1 MASPFGKYQGGIEA
15 STGNLVQAYGQM
27 GQQTAQAIAGFG
39 QNLAQ
44 GIQQYNENSA
54 KNDILTSEAEALGMQ
69 IQQFKNQF
77 GDSPEHAPFAQS
89 LQPYIEQLSKVPS
102 MSLTQKMGAVTGV
115 KAAFANIGQQLQA
128 FETMRGERLK
138 RDYWAA
144 RNQTPT
150 TNVVTD
156 PVAIAKGEV
165 PWDDTKT
172 YDQNIAGFRAVA
184 QKAIDNGVAIDI
196 EKASGLY
203 VANIKQAL
211 KTGRDKQGRPIAPET
226 LSALQDQIAKG
237 ENFEQDLLNAY
248 LGEDPEASFNSL
260 MNLGD
265 TIKSARDKVNEQRA
279 AKAKAEGKPAPEPDT
294 IEAWKAKKATAE
306 KSIDALTGK
315 TASEEAYQKAVAN
328 YEGLVKQDRLLYQ
341 DRKSQWQRDQ
351 TALQTEFDQI
361 PDKITALQDFQD
373 SLPTKIKDKDGNE
386 VMNPEWLKAE
396 KSMLALRKRSD
407 EIRRRGTNLSGE
419 AGLLDIPEP
428 NNPFNEDGTPK
439 RVAPKKEDYKV
450 AGDTSAN
457 APQNLATY
465 AKMAKDADKNI
476 GRLERVE
483 TAKKESVKLEKQI
496 KDLEAKI
503 ADGETL
509 APSEIKRYQDN
520 LESAIL
526 KYWEGSQNIGLP
538 TAIRTMANPDEPIT
552 QESADRIVAEL
563 KDGLGGHAKLTAL
576 VNLSILKEVPV
587 AKLGVK
593 LWTKLGLLPE
603 GKQLTQNEAR
613 YIENALKDTT
623 NRNDTSRAIK
633 YGTDSE
639 KLEALKKLK
648 SEFDSELTSGVRN
661 PTPAEKS
668 KMQSAKKAEAE
679 KPTLIGTSNNLVIGT
694 RRREVKASVEQQE
707 SDMAGFFQKKYG
719 YVPAGFNDVFRA
731 NTPEANF
738 KTMETPYGAFMW
750 DGKGWSQIKTGTP
763 MSAKEIGE
771 NAAYQ
776 FSNPDGSP
784 KEFANSGVYLSG
796 TFQGTTTEL
805 AKFRTEYR
813 SLAHAERSIARLIE
827 INEMTGESLS
837 PTLKGEA
844 KALLPA
850 IKAALRTE
858 IIGVGTVSNYEQ
870 ELINDVV
877 AGAADF
883 WSLEAS
889 DRAKL
894 AVIMDRVRNSIND
907 VPAIY
912 GLSVQRKGDSANIE
926 KSLRQALL
934 SSGGISSREAK
945 WRAANPDKQ

>member
-1 MASPFGKYQGGIEA
+1 MASSFGKYQGGIEA
-15 STGNLVQAYGQM
+15 STTNLVQAYGNM

-44 GIQQYNENSA
+44 GLQQYNENSA
-54 KNDILTSEAEALGMQ
+54 KNDVLTAEAEQLGLQ
-69 IQQFKNQF
+69 IQQFKDQF

-89 LQPYIEQLSKVPS
+89 LQPYIEQLSKVPA

-115 KAAFANIGQQLQA
+115 KAAFGNIGQQLQA
-128 FETMRGERLK
+128 FELMRGERLK

-172 YDQNIAGFRAVA
+172 YDQNISNFRQIAERA
-184 QKAIDNGVAIDI
+184 SDSGVAIDI
-196 EKASGLY
+196 NKATQLY
-203 VANIKQAL
+203 VANIEQSL
-211 KTGRDKQGRPIAPET
+211 KTGRDKSGKPIAPET
-226 LSALQDQIAKG
+226 LAALQDQIYKAQG
-237 ENFEQDLLNAY
+237 YEENAMT
-248 LGEDPEASFNSL
+248 GEDGVTDYSKEADLYESLSKSAKDMVKEKKAADSKGGTTPEA
-260 MNLGD
+260 D
-265 TIKSARDKVNEQRA
+265 TLERWNKQKETAQ
-279 AKAKAEGKPAPEPDT
+279 KA
-294 IEAWKAKKATAE
+294 
-306 KSIDALTGK
+306 IDALTGK
-315 TASEEAYQKAVAN
+315 TASDQAYQKAVTN

-351 TALQTEFDQI
+351 INLQKEFDQI
-361 PDKITALQDFQD
+361 PDKITALQDFQN

-428 NNPFNEDGTPK
+428 ENPFEADGTPK
-439 RVAPKKEDYKV
+439 RPKPTREQYKV
-450 AGDTSAN
+450 AGDTTPN
-457 APQNLATY
+457 APENLAAY
-465 AKMAKDADKNI
+465 AGMAKEADQNISRLTKVQEQERTRVKAKAEIAKIDALIRQADKSAAEETDTPMGWMDKAAMAMESGVLDSINQKGFKEMARMYI
-476 GRLERVE
+476 SQGRIKEVTPDTARMILDELNSDSMGGMAALGAIITPDPSAFGLGLVESTRQLSRAEERLLEGAFAEWR
-483 TAKKESVKLEKQI
+483 TQ
-496 KDLEAKI
+496 DR
-503 ADGETL
+503 
-509 APSEIKRYQDN
+509 IKR
-520 LESAIL
+520 
-526 KYWEGSQNIGLP
+526 
-538 TAIRTMANPDEPIT
+538 
-552 QESADRIVAEL
+552 
-563 KDGLGGHAKLTAL
+563 
-576 VNLSILKEVPV
+576 
-587 AKLGVK
+587 
-593 LWTKLGLLPE
+593 
-603 GKQLTQNEAR
+603 
-613 YIENALKDTT
+613 
-623 NRNDTSRAIK
+623 
-633 YGTDSE
+633 
-639 KLEALKKLK
+639 
-648 SEFDSELTSGVRN
+648 
-661 PTPAEKS
+661 AEKS
-668 KMQSAKKAEAE
+668 GDATFLKEELIKRKQLLEGRVLTGLETPKSSDISKANAASAKKAEVE
-679 KPTLIGTSNNLVIGT
+679 KPTLIGTSSNLVIGT
-694 RRREVKASVEQQE
+694 KRREVKASVEQQE
-707 SDMAGFFQKKYG
+707 SAMAGYFQKKYG
-719 YVPAGFNDVFRA
+719 YVPAGFSEMYKA

-763 MSAKEIGE
+763 MSAKEAGE

-813 SLAHAERSIARLIE
+813 SLAHAEKSIARLIE

-883 WSLEAS
+883 WSLESS

-934 SSGGISSREAK
+934 NSGGMSSREAK

>member
-1 MASPFGKYQGGIEA
+1 MASPFQRYQSGIEA

-54 KNDILTSEAEALGMQ
+54 KNEILTSEAETLGMQ
-69 IQQFKNQF
+69 IQQFKDQF

-128 FETMRGERLK
+128 FEVMRGERLK

-144 RNQTPT
+144 RNQTPS

-184 QKAIDNGVAIDI
+184 QKAVDNGVAIDI

-211 KTGRDKQGRPIAPET
+211 KTGRDKQGRPIAPEN
-226 LSALQDQIAKG
+226 LAALQDQIAKG
-237 ENFEQDLLNAY
+237 ESFEQDLLNAY
-248 LGEDPEASFNSL
+248 LGEDEESSFNSL

-265 TIKSARDKVNEQRA
+265 TIKSAKDKVNEKKASSTTPTTSEIPILESLDQQRA
-279 AKAKAEGKPAPEPDT
+279 SAQSAIEALKNGSKPPPPKPKEFTYKEIESMAKSEKANVYHFLGKFNQVQTYDGRTVYIDKKEAPPLKDLTKREPKPTGDIAKYISAYESRIREIDKEVDRIGVQKRAKDELTKIDSLIAEADQASQRGEDVPRGYWAKLNDSLRPMMDEANLTALKSYAKLQINQGKFDSITPDNARRLLRDT
-294 IEAWKAKKATAE
+294 IRGGDTGTLAMYGSLITPDPAAFDISAGFGFAGSSARELKKNEIQAIENAFKEWSSDDVLKKAIESKDSDYIKTILTNRKSLLEGQAATGQSAPTPTQISKANAEKAKK
-306 KSIDALTGK
+306 
-315 TASEEAYQKAVAN
+315 EEV
-328 YEGLVKQDRLLYQ
+328 
-341 DRKSQWQRDQ
+341 
-351 TALQTEFDQI
+351 
-361 PDKITALQDFQD
+361 
-373 SLPTKIKDKDGNE
+373 
-386 VMNPEWLKAE
+386 
-396 KSMLALRKRSD
+396 
-407 EIRRRGTNLSGE
+407 
-419 AGLLDIPEP
+419 
-428 NNPFNEDGTPK
+428 
-439 RVAPKKEDYKV
+439 
-450 AGDTSAN
+450 
-457 APQNLATY
+457 
-465 AKMAKDADKNI
+465 
-476 GRLERVE
+476 
-483 TAKKESVKLEKQI
+483 
-496 KDLEAKI
+496 
-503 ADGETL
+503 
-509 APSEIKRYQDN
+509 
-520 LESAIL
+520 
-526 KYWEGSQNIGLP
+526 
-538 TAIRTMANPDEPIT
+538 
-552 QESADRIVAEL
+552 
-563 KDGLGGHAKLTAL
+563 
-576 VNLSILKEVPV
+576 
-587 AKLGVK
+587 
-593 LWTKLGLLPE
+593 
-603 GKQLTQNEAR
+603 
-613 YIENALKDTT
+613 
-623 NRNDTSRAIK
+623 
-633 YGTDSE
+633 
-639 KLEALKKLK
+639 
-648 SEFDSELTSGVRN
+648 
-661 PTPAEKS
+661 
-668 KMQSAKKAEAE
+668 E
-679 KPTLIGTSNNLVIGT
+679 KPTLIGTSSNLVIGT
-694 RRREVKASVEQQE
+694 KRREVKASVEQQE
-707 SDMAGFFQKKYG
+707 SAMAGFFQKKYG
-719 YVPAGFNDVFRA
+719 YVPAGFSDMFRA

-763 MSAKEIGE
+763 MSAKEMGE

-776 FSNPDGSP
+776 FSNSDGSP

>member
-1 MASPFGKYQGGIEA
+1 MASPFGRYQSGIEA

-39 QNLAQ
+39 QNIAQ

-69 IQQFKNQF
+69 IQQFQAQF
-77 GDSPEHAPFAQS
+77 GESPEHAPFAQS
-89 LQPYIEQLSKVPS
+89 LQPYIDQLSKVPS

-115 KAAFANIGQQLQA
+115 KAAFGNIGQQLQA
-128 FETMRGERLK
+128 FEIMRGERLK
-138 RDYWAA
+138 RDYWTA
-144 RNQTPT
+144 RNQTPD

-172 YDQNIAGFRAVA
+172 YDQNISNFRQIAE
-184 QKAIDNGVAIDI
+184 KASDSGVAIDI
-196 EKASGLY
+196 NKATQLY
-203 VANIKQAL
+203 VANIEQSL
-211 KTGRDKQGRPIAPET
+211 RTGRDKMGKPIAPET
-226 LSALQDQIAKG
+226 LAALQDQIAKAQG
-237 ENFEQDLLNAY
+237 YEENAMTEDGVTDYAKEAALY
-248 LGEDPEASFNSL
+248 DSLG
-260 MNLGD
+260 
-265 TIKSARDKVNEQRA
+265 KSARDTVNEQRA
-279 AKAKAEGKPAPEPDT
+279 AKAKAEGKPEPEADT
-294 IEAWKAKKATAE
+294 IEAWNKKKETAQKA
-306 KSIDALTGK
+306 IDALTGK
-315 TASEEAYQKAVAN
+315 TASDQSYQKAVTN

-351 TALQTEFDQI
+351 INLQKEFDQI

-386 VMNPEWLKAE
+386 VMNPEWMKAE

-428 NNPFNEDGTPK
+428 ENPFEADGTPK
-439 RVAPKKEDYKV
+439 RPKPTREQYKV
-450 AGDTSAN
+450 AGDTTPN
-457 APQNLATY
+457 APENLAAY
-465 AKMAKDADKNI
+465 ANMAKEADQNISRLTKVQEQERTKVKAKAEIAKINALIKQADKSVEDETDTPMGWMDKAAMAMESGVLDSINQKGFKEMARLYI
-476 GRLERVE
+476 GQGRIKEVTPDTARMILDEINSDSMGGIAALGAIITPDPSAFGLGLVDSIRQLSKSEERL
-483 TAKKESVKLEKQI
+483 LEGAFAEWRTQ
-496 KDLEAKI
+496 DR
-503 ADGETL
+503 
-509 APSEIKRYQDN
+509 IKR
-520 LESAIL
+520 
-526 KYWEGSQNIGLP
+526 
-538 TAIRTMANPDEPIT
+538 
-552 QESADRIVAEL
+552 
-563 KDGLGGHAKLTAL
+563 
-576 VNLSILKEVPV
+576 
-587 AKLGVK
+587 
-593 LWTKLGLLPE
+593 
-603 GKQLTQNEAR
+603 
-613 YIENALKDTT
+613 
-623 NRNDTSRAIK
+623 
-633 YGTDSE
+633 
-639 KLEALKKLK
+639 
-648 SEFDSELTSGVRN
+648 
-661 PTPAEKS
+661 AEKS
-668 KMQSAKKAEAE
+668 GDATFLKEELIKRKQLLEGRVLTGLETPKSSDISKANAASAKKAEPE
-679 KPTLIGTSNNLVIGT
+679 KPTLIGTANNLVIGT

-707 SDMAGFFQKKYG
+707 SAMAGYFQKKYG
-719 YVPAGFNDVFRA
+719 YVPAGFSEMYRA

-750 DGKGWSQIKTGTP
+750 DGKGWSQIKAGTP

-796 TFQGTTTEL
+796 NFQGTTTEL

-813 SLAHAERSIARLIE
+813 SLAHAEKSIARLIE

-883 WSLEAS
+883 FSLESS

-934 SSGGISSREAK
+934 SSGGMSSREAK

>member
-1 MASPFGKYQGGIEA
+1 MPTGI
-15 STGNLVQAYGQM
+15 
-27 GQQTAQAIAGFG
+27 
-39 QNLAQ
+39 
-44 GIQQYNENSA
+44 
-54 KNDILTSEAEALGMQ
+54 SEAGANIGKMTQQGLMSFGDSLGKGLEAYNDNTAKDQVLQEEAQQLGVQ
-69 IQQFKNQF
+69 IQQFAAQF
-77 GDSPEHAPFAQS
+77 GDSPEHKPFADS
-89 LQPYIEQLSKVPS
+89 LQPYIEQLAKVPS

-115 KAAFANIGQQLQA
+115 KAAFGNIGNQLQA

-138 RDYWAA
+138 RDYWKA
-144 RNQTPT
+144 RGQTPS
-150 TNVVTD
+150 TNVITD

-184 QKAIDNGVAIDI
+184 QKAVDNGVAIDI
-196 EKASGLY
+196 DKASGLY

-226 LSALQDQIAKG
+226 LAALQDQIAKG
-237 ENFEQDLLNAY
+237 ESFEQDLLNSY
-248 LGEDPEASFNSL
+248 LGEDPEQSFNSL

-279 AKAKAEGKPAPEPDT
+279 AKAKAEGKPAPTPDT
-294 IEAWKAKKATAE
+294 IEAWKAKKDTAE
-306 KSIDALTGK
+306 KAIGALTGK
-315 TASEEAYQKAVAN
+315 TASDEAYKRAVAN
-328 YEGLVKQDRLLYQ
+328 YEGLVKQDKTLYEERVAGWEKDQ
-341 DRKSQWQRDQ
+341 DSLK
-351 TALQTEFDQI
+351 TELDQI
-361 PDKITALQDFQD
+361 PDKITAMQDFQD
-373 SLPTKIKDKDGNE
+373 SLPTKIKDKNGNE
-386 VMNPEWLKAE
+386 VINPEWMKAE
-396 KSMLALRKRSD
+396 KSMQALRKRRQD
-407 EIRRRGTNLSGE
+407 IKEK
-419 AGLLDIPEP
+419 GLLDIPKP
-428 NNPFNEDGTPK
+428 NSPFNEDGTPK
-439 RVAPKKEDYKV
+439 RPKPREEEYRV
-450 AGDTSAN
+450 AGDTTPN
-457 APQNLATY
+457 APANLAAYRDQART
-465 AKMAKDADKNI
+465 ADENLVRLQRKDTD
-476 GRLERVE
+476 
-483 TAKKESVKLEKQI
+483 KKELDEVNTLIKKTKSAIEKGDTLEPTFWGKVGDAIQGWRIESQISNSKEFVADAIIRSGMEITPSNVRDFLATNPEVTHGDNFPTGELRRITKKEREIIDAGVYPLLAKIKPELYARKSDDTDALLATLEERKKELETRVSTGIVNASPAQLSKLE
-496 KDLEAKI
+496 
-503 ADGETL
+503 
-509 APSEIKRYQDN
+509 S
-520 LESAIL
+520 S
-526 KYWEGSQNIGLP
+526 
-538 TAIRTMANPDEPIT
+538 
-552 QESADRIVAEL
+552 
-563 KDGLGGHAKLTAL
+563 
-576 VNLSILKEVPV
+576 
-587 AKLGVK
+587 
-593 LWTKLGLLPE
+593 
-603 GKQLTQNEAR
+603 
-613 YIENALKDTT
+613 
-623 NRNDTSRAIK
+623 
-633 YGTDSE
+633 
-639 KLEALKKLK
+639 
-648 SEFDSELTSGVRN
+648 
-661 PTPAEKS
+661 
-668 KMQSAKKAEAE
+668 KKAAVE

-694 RRREVKASVEQQE
+694 KRREVKASVEQQE
-707 SDMAGFFQKKYG
+707 AAMAGYFQKKYG
-719 YVPAGFNDVFRA
+719 YVPAGFSDMYRA

-763 MSAKEIGE
+763 MSAKEFGE

-813 SLAHAERSIARLIE
+813 SLAHAEKSIARLIE

-837 PTLKGEA
+837 PSIKGEA

-912 GLSVQRKGDSANIE
+912 GLSVQRKGDSANVE

-934 SSGGISSREAK
+934 SSGGMSSREAK
-945 WRAANPDKQ
+945 WRAANPDKE

>member
-1 MASPFGKYQGGIEA
+1 MASSFQRYQGGIEA
-15 STGNLVQAYGQM
+15 STGNLVPAYGQM
-27 GQQTAQAIAGFG
+27 AQQTSDAIGGLG
-39 QNLAQ
+39 QNIAEGLKQYNDNIAKDEILTAEAQ
-44 GIQQYNENSA
+44 QLGVQIQQYA
-54 KNDILTSEAEALGMQ
+54 AM
-69 IQQFKNQF
+69 F
-77 GDSPEHAPFAQS
+77 GDSPEHKDFTAS
-89 LQPYIEQLSKVPS
+89 LQPYIQQLAKVPS
-102 MSLTQKMGAVTGV
+102 MSLTQKMGTVTSV
-115 KAAFANIGQQLQA
+115 KAGFASIGQNLQA
-128 FETMRGERLK
+128 FEVMRGERLK
-138 RDYWAA
+138 RDYWKA
-144 RNQTPT
+144 RNETPS

-172 YDQNIAGFRAVA
+172 YDQNIASFRSVA

-203 VANIKQAL
+203 VANIKQSL

-226 LSALQDQIAKG
+226 LAALQDQIAKG
-237 ENFEQDLLNAY
+237 DSFEQDLLNSY
-248 LGEDPEASFNSL
+248 LGEDPESSFNSL

-265 TIKSARDKVNEQRA
+265 TVKSARDKVNEQRA
-279 AKAKAEGKPAPEPDT
+279 AKAKAEGKPAPTPDT
-294 IEAWKAKKATAE
+294 IEAWNAKKKTAE
-306 KSIDALTGK
+306 DAIGALTGK
-315 TASEEAYQKAVAN
+315 TASEEAYRKAVAN
-328 YEGLVKQDRLLYQ
+328 YEGLVKQDKTLYEERLAGW
-341 DRKSQWQRDQ
+341 KKDQ
-351 TALQTEFDQI
+351 ASLSTELDQI

-373 SLPTKIKDKDGNE
+373 SLPTKVKDKNGNE
-386 VMNPEWLKAE
+386 VINPEWTKAE
-396 KSMLALRKRSD
+396 KSMQALRKRRE

-439 RVAPKKEDYKV
+439 RVAPKKEDYTV
-450 AGDTSAN
+450 AGDTTPN
-457 APQNLATY
+457 APANLAAY
-465 AKMAKDADKNI
+465 RDQARVADENLVRLQRKDKD
-476 GRLERVE
+476 
-483 TAKKESVKLEKQI
+483 KKELSDVDALIKKTKSSIEKGDTLEPSFWGKVGDAIQGWRIESQISNSTDFAADAIIRSGMEITPSNVREFLARNPDAIKGDSFPTGELRRITTKEREIINSGVYPVLAKLKPELYAQKSNDTNALLASLEERKKELETRVNTGIVNASPAQLSKLE
-496 KDLEAKI
+496 
-503 ADGETL
+503 
-509 APSEIKRYQDN
+509 S
-520 LESAIL
+520 S
-526 KYWEGSQNIGLP
+526 
-538 TAIRTMANPDEPIT
+538 
-552 QESADRIVAEL
+552 
-563 KDGLGGHAKLTAL
+563 
-576 VNLSILKEVPV
+576 
-587 AKLGVK
+587 
-593 LWTKLGLLPE
+593 
-603 GKQLTQNEAR
+603 
-613 YIENALKDTT
+613 
-623 NRNDTSRAIK
+623 
-633 YGTDSE
+633 
-639 KLEALKKLK
+639 
-648 SEFDSELTSGVRN
+648 
-661 PTPAEKS
+661 
-668 KMQSAKKAEAE
+668 KKAVVE

-707 SDMAGFFQKKYG
+707 AAMAGFFQKKYG
-719 YVPAGFNDVFRA
+719 YVPAGFSEMYRA

-763 MSAKEIGE
+763 MTAKEAGE

-776 FSNPDGSP
+776 FSNPDGTP

-813 SLAHAERSIARLIE
+813 SLAHAEKSIARLIE

-883 WSLEAS
+883 WSLESS